1 MAWLNGPLVAP
12 TDASVPAT
20 SLGTS
25 RACVPGRTHM
35 PKRGRRRERKYWL
48 FEAASQGCLRCV
60 KHYLEVAPCRNSVPR
75 DRLKKG
81 KGRGVVRDGISARVV
96 VVHG

>member
-1 MAWLNGPLVAP
+1 
-12 TDASVPAT
+12 
-20 SLGTS
+20 
-25 RACVPGRTHM
+25 M

-60 KHYLEVAPCRNSVPR
+60 KHYLEVAPCRKSVPR
-75 DRLKKG
+75 DRSKKG
-81 KGRGVVRDGISARVV
+81 KGRGEVRDGISARVV